1 MYNCYQV
8 IDLRNSVKT
17 AVGGLCAAL
26 SVVLMFLGGLSSV
39 LIYAVPMLLGTLMC
53 MIKKT
58 FGTRCAIGVYI
69 SVSILSF
76 VLVADK
82 ECVLMYALFF
92 GYYPI
97 IKDSVEKIKKK
108 LPTTAAKFLIFNI
121 CITAAEFVSFYVFG
135 IPFFDDG
142 KFSVWFIA
150 LFAVLMNLLFVLY
163 DVMLNRF
170 YLLYRQKLENR
181 IKKLLK

>member
-1 MYNCYQV
+1 M
-8 IDLRNSVKT
+8 IDLKNSVKT

-26 SVVLMFLGGLSSV
+26 SIVLMFLGGISSV
-39 LIYAVPMLLGTLMC
+39 FVYAVPMLLGTLMC
-53 MIKKT
+53 MLKKT
-58 FGTRCAIGVYI
+58 FGARCAICVYI

-97 IKDSVEKIKKK
+97 IKDSVEKIKCRPFM
-108 LPTTAAKFLIFNI
+108 LLAKFLTFNL
-121 CITAAEFVSFYVFG
+121 CIAAAELVSFYAFG

-150 LFAVLMNLLFVLY
+150 LFAALMNLLFVLY
-163 DVMLNRF
+163 DIMLNRF
-170 YLLYRQKLENR
+170 YLFYQLKLEKR
-181 IKKLLK
+181 VKKLLK

>member
-1 MYNCYQV
+1 
-8 IDLRNSVKT
+8 
-17 AVGGLCAAL
+17 
-26 SVVLMFLGGLSSV
+26 MFLGGISSV
-39 LIYAVPMLLGTLMC
+39 FVYAVPMLLGTLMC
-53 MIKKT
+53 MLKKT
-58 FGTRCAIGVYI
+58 FGARCAIGVYI

-97 IKDSVEKIKKK
+97 IKDSVEKIKCRPFM
-108 LPTTAAKFLIFNI
+108 LLAKFLTFNL
-121 CITAAEFVSFYVFG
+121 CIAAAELVSFYAFG

-150 LFAVLMNLLFVLY
+150 LFACFDESFVCCFMILCST
-163 DVMLNRF
+163 DFIFFIN
-170 YLLYRQKLENR
+170 
-181 IKKLLK
+181 